1 VLGGLTIP
9 LFDIKLDPLASP
21 YNVVPL
27 IVLIW
32 MIVGVVAYVI
42 LRVRDSDALTR
53 IGDVMTEG

>member
-9 LFDIKLDPLASP
+9 LLDIKLDPLKTP
-21 YNVVPL
+21 YDVVPM

-32 MIVGVVAYVI
+32 MIVGIVLYVV
-42 LRVRDSDALTR
+42 LRMRSPDALTR